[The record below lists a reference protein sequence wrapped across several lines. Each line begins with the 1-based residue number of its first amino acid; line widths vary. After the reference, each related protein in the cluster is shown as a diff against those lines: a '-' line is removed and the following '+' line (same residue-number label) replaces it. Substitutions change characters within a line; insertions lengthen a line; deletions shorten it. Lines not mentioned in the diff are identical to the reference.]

1 MCLHAIC
8 ASMQATAVHQ
18 RTGILVQARL
28 HDCTLAPSEN
38 RREIAARLLHKFTIM
53 RITAASSPE

>member
-1 MCLHAIC
+1 MWLHAIC

-38 RREIAARLLHKFTIM
+38 RREIAAHLSHEFTTI
-53 RITAASSPE
+53 RIIVASSLE